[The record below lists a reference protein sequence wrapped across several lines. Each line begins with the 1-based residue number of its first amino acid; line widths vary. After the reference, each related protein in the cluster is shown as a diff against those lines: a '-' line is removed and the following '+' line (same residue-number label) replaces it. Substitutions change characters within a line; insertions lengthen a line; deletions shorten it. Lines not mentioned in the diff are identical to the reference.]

1 MPEYNSY
8 SVSPVR
14 RRNPMGMNVTA
25 FADAVSKLDAKYQQT
40 AQQQSAIDMAL
51 AQLPVNAA
59 EDEWRYNL
67 GNDIRNQ
74 IEAVENPNDKYLISV
89 KAAGQLLSRPDV
101 IGRIRAQA
109 DYDNFVK
116 QTQARNDIDQRT
128 KNWALENN
136 QYTYQDVK
144 DKYGNIVGGT
154 EWKPNITPVSQ
165 VDLSKLGSLALQ
177 WAKPDGAKG
186 SQATFIDSEG
196 NFTNDVN
203 SAVDLAY
210 QTTSGWTKLG
220 KDKLMQAINA
230 AIDMTPGARASIN
243 QDYDVAVWDYNK
255 LTPEQKLNLGESEV
269 TDSNGR
275 ILTKQEFLARKLNPW
290 ANAASYS
297 QTESTT
303 NYGTG
308 LQTRLGLKQQ
318 AAANAMADITGGGI
332 NYTGNGYNITYNTS
346 DYIADANGNIKDAID
361 KIAGAMPALA
371 NTKQWKEAV
380 ATNNYEGIEQIVRSA
395 VTKNGKNYFS
405 STSEKAQKIVN
416 DALRD
421 INNNQSFVSD
431 LFKDVDK
438 DTKDALLFK
447 FAIDAGQ
454 SLPENNQFAK
464 AFYKFLG
471 DISDGKPA
479 EQYKITFND
488 RNDVEDFLN
497 SLGMSES
504 TAKSNGIVFGKDN
517 DLPTVTIKQNAK
529 ILPKAIINFFNGDD
543 DEFIAHSKVT
553 ALNSDGQD
561 IGSSKRGNFL
571 SKIGDRMFGGWT
583 DSTHFNK
590 LYDNVNYIY
599 TKFNEID
606 GNMRT
611 TDQLKTADI
620 PAIANARRDY
630 GIESAEFKRVKDDI
644 IESLRTRLSGSDWH
658 QYQVYGYDEDTG
670 GLTIMPNEDKTD
682 KMSNI
687 IGHLQADAANIQF
700 ATNGIQSGYYITLH
714 EKRDKNGNVDPN
726 SDVKTYFIASGVEDE
741 ALQEFKTDSKTR
753 AMGEYNRRRSVTGRY
768 RTYLGD
774 DITDI
779 SNEGALFNGVP
790 VASDY
795 ARKQIELDKIIDDEV
810 MACQNIPRYEG
821 EEEEKKRKAYID
833 AKIESDVEIIAKY
846 FGRPNDGNYKAL
858 ISNIIYSKL

>member
-144 DKYGNIVGGT
+144 DKYGNIIGGT

-290 ANAASYS
+290 ANAASFS
-297 QTESTT
+297 DTENTIK
-303 NYGTG
+303 YGTG
-308 LQTRLGLKQQ
+308 LQTRLALKQQ

-346 DYIADANGNIKDAID
+346 DYIADANGSIKDAIN

-488 RNDVEDFLN
+488 KNDVKEFLDR
-497 SLGMSES
+497 LGMSES
-504 TAKSNGIVFGKDN
+504 TAKANGIVFGKD
-517 DLPTVTIKQNAK
+517 DDFTTMTIKQNAK
-529 ILPKAIINFFNGDD
+529 ILPKAILNFFNGDD
-543 DEFIAHSKVT
+543 DFFSLDWNRSKVT
-553 ALNSDGQD
+553 ALDSNGND
-561 IGSSKRGNFL
+561 IGSSKRGTL
-571 SKIGDRMFGGWT
+571 LDKVGERMLGGWT
-583 DSTHFNK
+583 DVTHFNN
-590 LYDNVNYIY
+590 LYNSVNDIY

-611 TDQLKTADI
+611 TDQLKIADI
-620 PAIANARRDY
+620 PAVANARRDY
-630 GIESAEFKRVKDDI
+630 GIDSAEFKRVKDDI
-644 IESLRTRLSGSDWH
+644 TESLRQRLSGSDWH
-658 QYQVYGYDEDTG
+658 QYQVYGYDEDTM

-682 KMSNI
+682 QMANI
-687 IGHLQADAANIQF
+687 IGHLQSNKADIQF
-700 ATNGIQSGYYITLH
+700 ATNGMQHGYYITLH
-714 EKRDKNGNVDPN
+714 EKLDKNGNVDPN

-741 ALQEFKTDSKTR
+741 ALQEFKTDSNTR
-753 AMGEYNRRRSVTGRY
+753 AMAEYNRRRSVTGRY
-768 RTYLGD
+768 RTYLGQ
-774 DITDI
+774 DITNI
-779 SNEGALFNGVP
+779 GNEGALINGIP
-790 VASDY
+790 VTNNEAI
-795 ARKQIELDKIIDDEV
+795 KQIEVDKIIDDV
-810 MACQNIPRYEG
+810 VRGCQGIPNTIEG
-821 EEEEKKRKAYID
+821 NNVTNQRIQVAAET
-833 AKIESDVEIIAKY
+833 IAKY
-846 FGRPNDGNYKAL
+846 MGRPNDERYKAL
-858 ISNIIYSKL
+858 IINTIHNKL